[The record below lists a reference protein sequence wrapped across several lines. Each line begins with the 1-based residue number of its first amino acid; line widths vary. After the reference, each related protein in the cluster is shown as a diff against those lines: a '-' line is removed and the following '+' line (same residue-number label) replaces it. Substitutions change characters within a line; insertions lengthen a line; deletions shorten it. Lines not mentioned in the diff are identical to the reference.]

1 MVKSTWERRPGAA
14 PRLVHVSAPAHQG
27 GVTEL
32 LAGLIPAQAA
42 TGQSVG
48 WALVDGDSTFFA
60 FTRYLRHLLHGA
72 ADSTTAD
79 RLAEGA
85 QHYRSTLAA
94 QADGLAAELD
104 PGDVVVLHD
113 PQTLGMAPVL
123 ADAGLKVVWHC
134 HVGTTELDASGPA
147 AIWRTFGSE
156 LSRVDAAVS
165 MLPEFVPQAV
175 PPAKRHVIA
184 PAVDPDSARNRDL
197 SREDVS
203 GLLESLGLTAAG
215 TGDTGQVEQD
225 QPLPDDAPVVL
236 QLAPWEPLE
245 DMPGVLGCLATLPS
259 DTHLV
264 LAGHD
269 PDEVPDNTEGRA
281 VFEAVR
287 ELRAEMPPAQ
297 RARVHLVLL
306 STVDSERAALTS
318 NALQRRA
325 DVVLQ
330 KCLAEGLGL
339 TVTEAM
345 AKGRAVVAADVGGL
359 RQQVSP
365 GHNGLLVDPRDHT
378 EVVEALNILLED
390 PLMRRRLGKHAAESV
405 HRRYLM
411 PRLVDD
417 YRLFAVPGTHDRVRE
432 VA

>member
-1 MVKSTWERRPGAA
+1 MVKSTGERRPGAA

-32 LAGLIPAQAA
+32 LAGLVPAQAA
-42 TGQSVG
+42 TGLSVG
-48 WALVDGDSTFFA
+48 WALVDGDSAFFA

-85 QHYRSTLAA
+85 QHYRSVLAA
-94 QADGLAAELD
+94 QAADLAAQMD

-113 PQTLGMAPVL
+113 PQTLGMAPAL
-123 ADAGLKVVWHC
+123 ADAGLRVVWHC
-134 HVGTTELDASGPA
+134 HAGTTELDASGPA
-147 AIWRTFGSE
+147 AIWRTFGPE

-175 PPAKRHVIA
+175 PPARRHVIA
-184 PAVDPDSARNRDL
+184 PAVDPDSDRNREL
-197 SREDVS
+197 SRNDVDE
-203 GLLESLGLTAAG
+203 LLERLGLTAAG

-236 QLAPWEPLE
+236 QLSPWEPLE
-245 DMPGVLGCLATLPS
+245 DLPGVLGCLATLPS
-259 DTHLV
+259 DAHLV
-264 LAGHD
+264 LAGND
-269 PDEVPDNTEGRA
+269 PDEVPDNAEGRA
-281 VFEAVR
+281 VFDAVR

-297 RARVHLVLL
+297 RARVHLVRL
-306 STVDSERAALTS
+306 STEDSERAALTA

-330 KCLAEGLGL
+330 KSLAEGLGL

-345 AKGRAVVAADVGGL
+345 VKGRAVVAADVGGL

-378 EVVEALNILLED
+378 EVVEALNLLLED

-417 YRLFAVPGTHDRVRE
+417 YQLFAAPGPLDRVRE

>member
-1 MVKSTWERRPGAA
+1 MVKPTWERWPGAA
-14 PRLVHVSAPAHQG
+14 PRLVHVSAPAQG

-32 LAGLIPAQAA
+32 LGGLVAAQAA
-42 TGQSVG
+42 TGLSVG
-48 WALVDGDSTFFA
+48 WAVIGGDSTFFA
-60 FTRYLRHLLHGA
+60 FTRYLRHILHGA

-85 QHYRSTLAA
+85 PHYRAVLAIQAGELAA
-94 QADGLAAELD
+94 QLD

-113 PQTLGMAPVL
+113 PQTLGMAPTL

-147 AIWRTFGSE
+147 TIWRTFGSE

-175 PPAKRHVIA
+175 PPARRHVIA

-197 SREDVS
+197 SRTDVS
-203 GLLESLGLTAAG
+203 GLLAGLGLTAEG
-215 TGDTGQVEQD
+215 SGDTGQVEHD

-236 QLAPWEPLE
+236 QLSPWEPLE
-245 DMPGVLGCLATLPS
+245 DMPGVLECLATLPS
-259 DTHLV
+259 DAHLV

-269 PDEVPDNTEGRA
+269 PDEMPDNAEGRA
-281 VFEAVR
+281 VFETVR
-287 ELRAEMPPAQ
+287 ELRAEMPPAL
-297 RARVHLVLL
+297 RARVHLVRL
-306 STVDSERAALTS
+306 STEDTERTALTA

-330 KCLAEGLGL
+330 KSLAEGLGL

-345 AKGRAVVAADVGGL
+345 VKGRAVVAADVGGL

-365 GHNGLLVDPRDHT
+365 GHNGLLVDPRDQT
-378 EVVEALNILLED
+378 EVVEALTTLLED
-390 PLMRRRLGKHAAESV
+390 PLLCRRLGKHAAESV

-417 YRLFAVPGTHDRVRE
+417 YQLFAAPDPLDRVSE